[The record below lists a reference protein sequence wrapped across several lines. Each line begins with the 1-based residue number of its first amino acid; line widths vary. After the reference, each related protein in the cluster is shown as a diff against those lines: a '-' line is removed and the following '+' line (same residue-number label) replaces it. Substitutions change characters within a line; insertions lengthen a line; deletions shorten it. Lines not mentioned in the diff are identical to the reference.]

1 MTTTVGHYLATRLE
15 QIGLEHYFQVPG
27 DYNLQLLDE
36 LLKND
41 NLKMMSCTNE
51 LNAAYAAEGYARANG
66 ASACVIT
73 FNVGAFSALNGVAGA
88 YAERLPMI
96 FISAGYNTNDEASGR
111 FLHHTI
117 GTTDYSYQE
126 EMFRPVTCKTVRILT
141 AEEAP
146 SLIDDAIATAL
157 RESKPCYIEIASNLA
172 DAECADPQ
180 PRTFERAWE
189 VDYDQEAVERAASEI
204 AEQINAAE
212 KPLLLA
218 GPHLRPYGA
227 IDAFRRVAE
236 AIGCA
241 VAVQPNAKS
250 FFPEGHPQFIGHY
263 LGNSSA
269 PGAEAMVDLADCV
282 LAAGPMFTDYST
294 VGWTTTVPNE
304 SGYIAIAEDGVTTP
318 DTKHTNLPIAAV
330 LETLEA
336 KVQRNTATLDQF
348 NRDDVTGESANYT
361 PAEDSAQLTRAEMVH
376 QINELI
382 SADSTLFAETGDSWF
397 NGMHMQLPGGAGFEI
412 EMQWG
417 AIGWSVPSAHG
428 YAVAKGNEHHTI
440 LMVGDGSFQ
449 LTAQE
454 VCNMIRYEDNITVI
468 VVNNKGYVI
477 ESALHEGP
485 YNYYKNW
492 DYAGLVSAFNA
503 DDGEG
508 IGITATTA
516 GELRQ
521 ALRIASE
528 NTRRPVVIEAQI
540 PHDDMT
546 QDLVKW
552 GKPVSAAIGRPPASA
567 Q

>member
-1 MTTTVGHYLATRLE
+1 MATTVGHYLATRLE

-41 NLKMMSCTNE
+41 NLKMVSCTNE
-51 LNAAYAAEGYARANG
+51 LNASYASEGYARANG

-146 SLIDDAIATAL
+146 AKIDDAVATAL

-172 DAECADPQ
+172 DAECPEPQ
-180 PRTFERAWE
+180 PKQFPRAWE
-189 VDYDQEAVERAASEI
+189 LPYDADAVEQAAD
-204 AEQINAAE
+204 AVAKQLNAAE
-212 KPLLLA
+212 KPILLA

-227 IDAFRRVAE
+227 IDAFKRLAE
-236 AIGCA
+236 ALGCA
-241 VAVQPNAKS
+241 VAVQPNAKG
-250 FFPEGHPQFIGHY
+250 FFPEDHPQYIGHY
-263 LGNSSA
+263 LGTSSA
-269 PGAEAMVDLADCV
+269 PGAEAMVDLSDCV

-294 VGWTTTVPNE
+294 VGWTTTVPND

-318 DTKHTNLPIAAV
+318 EGNYTNLPIAPVLDAV
-330 LETLEA
+330 A
-336 KVQRNTATLDQF
+336 QKVEKNSATTEQY
-348 NRDDVTGESANYT
+348 NRDDVTGEQAEYT
-361 PAEDSAQLTRAEMVH
+361 PAADGEQLTRAEMVH

-382 SADSTLFAETGDSWF
+382 TQDSTLFAETGDSWF

-428 YAVAKGNEHHTI
+428 YAVAKGNDHHTI

-454 VCNMIRYEDNITVI
+454 VCNMIRYQDNITVI

-492 DYAGLVSAFNA
+492 DYAALMDAFNA
-503 DDGEG
+503 EDGEG

-516 GELRQ
+516 GELRD
-521 ALRIASE
+521 ALRTASE
-528 NTRRPVVIEAQI
+528 NTHRPVLIEAQI

-552 GKPVSAAIGRPPASA
+552 GKPVSAAIGRAPADK

>member
-1 MTTTVGHYLATRLE
+1 MATTVGHYLATRLE

-41 NLKMMSCTNE
+41 NLKMVSCTNE
-51 LNAAYAAEGYARANG
+51 LNASYASEGYARANG

-146 SLIDDAIATAL
+146 AKIDDAIATAL

-172 DAECADPQ
+172 DAECPEPQ
-180 PRTFERAWE
+180 PKQFPRAWE
-189 VDYDQEAVERAASEI
+189 LLYDADAVEQAAD
-204 AEQINAAE
+204 AVAKQLNATK
-212 KPLLLA
+212 KPILLA

-227 IDAFRRVAE
+227 IDAFKRLAE
-236 AIGCA
+236 ALGCA
-241 VAVQPNAKS
+241 VAVQPNAKG
-250 FFPEGHPQFIGHY
+250 FFPEDHPQYIGHY
-263 LGNSSA
+263 LGTSSA
-269 PGAEAMVDLADCV
+269 PGAEAMVDLSDCV

-294 VGWTTTVPNE
+294 VGWTTTVPND

-318 DTKHTNLPIAAV
+318 EGNYTNLPIAPVLDAV
-330 LETLEA
+330 A
-336 KVQRNTATLDQF
+336 QKVEKNSATIEQY
-348 NRDDVTGESANYT
+348 NRDDVTGEQAEYT
-361 PAEDSAQLTRAEMVH
+361 PAADGEQLTRAEMVH

-382 SADSTLFAETGDSWF
+382 TQDSTLFAETGDSWF

-428 YAVAKGNEHHTI
+428 YAVAKGNDHHTI

-454 VCNMIRYEDNITVI
+454 VCNMIRYQDNITVI

-492 DYAGLVSAFNA
+492 DYAALMDAFNA
-503 DDGEG
+503 EDGES

-516 GELRQ
+516 GELRD
-521 ALRIASE
+521 ALRTASE
-528 NTRRPVVIEAQI
+528 NTHRPVLIEAQI

-552 GKPVSAAIGRPPASA
+552 GKPVSAAIGRAPADK

>member
-1 MTTTVGHYLATRLE
+1 MATTVGHYLATRLE

-41 NLKMMSCTNE
+41 NLKMVSCTNE
-51 LNAAYAAEGYARANG
+51 LNASYASEGYARANG

-146 SLIDDAIATAL
+146 AKIDDAVATAL

-172 DAECADPQ
+172 DAECPEPQ
-180 PRTFERAWE
+180 PKQFPRAWE
-189 VDYDQEAVERAASEI
+189 LPYDADAVEQAAD
-204 AEQINAAE
+204 AVAKQLNAAE
-212 KPLLLA
+212 KPILLA

-227 IDAFRRVAE
+227 IDAFKRLAE
-236 AIGCA
+236 ALVCA
-241 VAVQPNAKS
+241 VAVQPNAKG
-250 FFPEGHPQFIGHY
+250 FFPEDHPQYIGHY
-263 LGNSSA
+263 LGTSSA
-269 PGAEAMVDLADCV
+269 PGAEAMVDLSDCV

-294 VGWTTTVPNE
+294 VGWTTTVPND

-318 DTKHTNLPIAAV
+318 EGNYTNLPIAPVLDAV
-330 LETLEA
+330 A
-336 KVQRNTATLDQF
+336 QKVEKNSATIEQY
-348 NRDDVTGESANYT
+348 NRDDVTGEQAEYT
-361 PAEDSAQLTRAEMVH
+361 PAADGEQLTRAEMVH

-382 SADSTLFAETGDSWF
+382 TQDSTLFAETGDSWF

-428 YAVAKGNEHHTI
+428 YAVAKGNDHHTI

-454 VCNMIRYEDNITVI
+454 VCNMIRYQDNITVI

-492 DYAGLVSAFNA
+492 DYAALMDAFNA
-503 DDGEG
+503 EDGEG

-516 GELRQ
+516 GELRD
-521 ALRIASE
+521 ALRTASE
-528 NTRRPVVIEAQI
+528 NTHRPVLIEAQI

-552 GKPVSAAIGRPPASA
+552 GKPVSAAIGRAPADK

>member
-1 MTTTVGHYLATRLE
+1 MATTVGHYLATRLE

-41 NLKMMSCTNE
+41 NLKMVSCTNE
-51 LNAAYAAEGYARANG
+51 LNASYASEGYARANG

-146 SLIDDAIATAL
+146 AKIDDAVATAL

-172 DAECADPQ
+172 DAECPEPQ
-180 PRTFERAWE
+180 PKQFPRAWE
-189 VDYDQEAVERAASEI
+189 LPYDADAVEQAAD
-204 AEQINAAE
+204 AVAKQLNAAE
-212 KPLLLA
+212 KPILLA

-227 IDAFRRVAE
+227 IDAFKRLAE
-236 AIGCA
+236 ALGCA
-241 VAVQPNAKS
+241 VAVQPNAKG
-250 FFPEGHPQFIGHY
+250 FFPEDHPQYIGHY
-263 LGNSSA
+263 LGTSSA
-269 PGAEAMVDLADCV
+269 PGAEAMVDLSDCV

-294 VGWTTTVPNE
+294 VGWTTTVPND

-318 DTKHTNLPIAAV
+318 EGNYTNLPIAPVLDAV
-330 LETLEA
+330 AQKVA
-336 KVQRNTATLDQF
+336 KNSATIEQY
-348 NRDDVTGESANYT
+348 NRDDVTGEQAEYT
-361 PAEDSAQLTRAEMVH
+361 PAADGEQLTRAEMVH

-382 SADSTLFAETGDSWF
+382 TQDSTLFAETGDSWF

-428 YAVAKGNEHHTI
+428 YAVAKGNDHHTI

-454 VCNMIRYEDNITVI
+454 VCNMIRYQDNITVI

-492 DYAGLVSAFNA
+492 DYAALMDAFNA
-503 DDGEG
+503 EDGEG

-516 GELRQ
+516 GELRD
-521 ALRIASE
+521 ALRTASE
-528 NTRRPVVIEAQI
+528 NTHRPVLIEAQI

-552 GKPVSAAIGRPPASA
+552 GKPVSAAIGRAPADK

>member
-1 MTTTVGHYLATRLE
+1 MATTVGHYLATRLE

-41 NLKMMSCTNE
+41 NLKMVSCTNE
-51 LNAAYAAEGYARANG
+51 LNASYASEGYARANG

-146 SLIDDAIATAL
+146 AKIDDAVATAL

-172 DAECADPQ
+172 DAECPEPQ
-180 PRTFERAWE
+180 PKQFPRAWE
-189 VDYDQEAVERAASEI
+189 LPYDADAVEQAAD
-204 AEQINAAE
+204 AVAKQLNAAE
-212 KPLLLA
+212 KPILLA

-227 IDAFRRVAE
+227 IDAFKRLAE
-236 AIGCA
+236 ALGCA
-241 VAVQPNAKS
+241 VAVQPNAKG
-250 FFPEGHPQFIGHY
+250 FFPEDHPQYIGHY
-263 LGNSSA
+263 LGTSSA
-269 PGAEAMVDLADCV
+269 PGAEAMVNLSDCV

-294 VGWTTTVPNE
+294 VGWTTTVPND

-318 DTKHTNLPIAAV
+318 EGNYTNLPIAPVLDAV
-330 LETLEA
+330 A
-336 KVQRNTATLDQF
+336 QKVEKNSATIEQY
-348 NRDDVTGESANYT
+348 NRDDVTGEQAEYT
-361 PAEDSAQLTRAEMVH
+361 PAADGEQLTRAEMVH

-382 SADSTLFAETGDSWF
+382 TQDSTLFAETGDSWF

-428 YAVAKGNEHHTI
+428 YAVAKGNDHHTI

-454 VCNMIRYEDNITVI
+454 VCNMIRYQDNITVI

-492 DYAGLVSAFNA
+492 DYAALMDAFNA
-503 DDGEG
+503 EDGEG

-516 GELRQ
+516 GELRD
-521 ALRIASE
+521 ALRTASE
-528 NTRRPVVIEAQI
+528 NTHRPVLIEAQI

-552 GKPVSAAIGRPPASA
+552 GKPVSAAIGRAPADK

>member
-1 MTTTVGHYLATRLE
+1 MATTVGHYLATRLE

-41 NLKMMSCTNE
+41 NLKMVSCTNE
-51 LNAAYAAEGYARANG
+51 LNASYASEGYARANG

-146 SLIDDAIATAL
+146 AKIDDAIATAL

-172 DAECADPQ
+172 DAECPEPQ
-180 PRTFERAWE
+180 PKQFPRAWE
-189 VDYDQEAVERAASEI
+189 LLYDADAVEQAAD
-204 AEQINAAE
+204 AVAKQLNATK
-212 KPLLLA
+212 KPILLA

-227 IDAFRRVAE
+227 IDAFKRLAE
-236 AIGCA
+236 ALGCA
-241 VAVQPNAKS
+241 VAVQPNAKG
-250 FFPEGHPQFIGHY
+250 FFPEDHPQYIGHY
-263 LGNSSA
+263 LGTSSA
-269 PGAEAMVDLADCV
+269 PGAEAMVDLSDCV

-294 VGWTTTVPNE
+294 VGWTTTVPND

-318 DTKHTNLPIAAV
+318 EGNYTNLPIAPV
-330 LETLEA
+330 LDVVA
-336 KVQRNTATLDQF
+336 QKVEKNSATIEQY
-348 NRDDVTGESANYT
+348 NRDDVTGEQAEYT
-361 PAEDSAQLTRAEMVH
+361 PAADGEQLTRAEMVH

-382 SADSTLFAETGDSWF
+382 TQDSTLFAETGDSWF

-428 YAVAKGNEHHTI
+428 YAVAKGNDHHTI

-454 VCNMIRYEDNITVI
+454 VCNMIRYQDNITVI

-492 DYAGLVSAFNA
+492 DYAALMDAFNA
-503 DDGEG
+503 EDGEG

-516 GELRQ
+516 GELRD
-521 ALRIASE
+521 ALRTASE
-528 NTRRPVVIEAQI
+528 NTHRPVLIEAQI
-540 PHDDMT
+540 PHDNMT

-552 GKPVSAAIGRPPASA
+552 GKPVSAAIGRAPADK

>member
-1 MTTTVGHYLATRLE
+1 MATTVGHYLATRLE

-41 NLKMMSCTNE
+41 NLKMVSCTNE
-51 LNAAYAAEGYARANG
+51 LNASYASEGYARANG

-146 SLIDDAIATAL
+146 AKIDDAVATAL

-172 DAECADPQ
+172 DAECPEPQ
-180 PRTFERAWE
+180 PKQFPRAWE
-189 VDYDQEAVERAASEI
+189 LPYDADAVEQAAD
-204 AEQINAAE
+204 AVAKQLNAAE
-212 KPLLLA
+212 KPILLA

-227 IDAFRRVAE
+227 IDAFKRLAE
-236 AIGCA
+236 ALGCA
-241 VAVQPNAKS
+241 VAVQPNAKG
-250 FFPEGHPQFIGHY
+250 FFPEDHPQYIGHY
-263 LGNSSA
+263 LGTSSA
-269 PGAEAMVDLADCV
+269 PGAEAMVDLSDCV

-294 VGWTTTVPNE
+294 VGWTTTVPND

-318 DTKHTNLPIAAV
+318 EGNYTNLPIAPVLDAV
-330 LETLEA
+330 AQKVA
-336 KVQRNTATLDQF
+336 KNSATIEQY
-348 NRDDVTGESANYT
+348 NRDDVTGEQAEYT
-361 PAEDSAQLTRAEMVH
+361 PAADGEQLTRAEMVH

-382 SADSTLFAETGDSWF
+382 TQDSTLFAETGDSWF

-428 YAVAKGNEHHTI
+428 YAVAKGNDHHTI

-454 VCNMIRYEDNITVI
+454 VCNMIRYQDNITVI

-492 DYAGLVSAFNA
+492 DYAALMDAFNA
-503 DDGEG
+503 EDGEG

-516 GELRQ
+516 GELRD
-521 ALRIASE
+521 ALRTASE
-528 NTRRPVVIEAQI
+528 NTHRPVLIEAQI

-552 GKPVSAAIGRPPASA
+552 GKPVSAAIGRASA
-567 Q
+567 DKQ

>member
-1 MTTTVGHYLATRLE
+1 
-15 QIGLEHYFQVPG
+15 
-27 DYNLQLLDE
+27 
-36 LLKND
+36 
-41 NLKMMSCTNE
+41 
-51 LNAAYAAEGYARANG
+51 
-66 ASACVIT
+66 
-73 FNVGAFSALNGVAGA
+73 
-88 YAERLPMI
+88 
-96 FISAGYNTNDEASGR
+96 
-111 FLHHTI
+111 
-117 GTTDYSYQE
+117 
-126 EMFRPVTCKTVRILT
+126 MFRPVTCKTVRILT

-146 SLIDDAIATAL
+146 AKIDDAVATAL

-172 DAECADPQ
+172 DAECPEPQ
-180 PRTFERAWE
+180 PKQFPRAWE
-189 VDYDQEAVERAASEI
+189 LPYDADAVEQAAD
-204 AEQINAAE
+204 AVAKQLNAAE
-212 KPLLLA
+212 KPILLA

-227 IDAFRRVAE
+227 IDAFKRLAE
-236 AIGCA
+236 ALGCA
-241 VAVQPNAKS
+241 VAVQPNAKG
-250 FFPEGHPQFIGHY
+250 FFPEDHPQYIGHY
-263 LGNSSA
+263 LGTSSA
-269 PGAEAMVDLADCV
+269 PGAEAMVDLSDCV

-294 VGWTTTVPNE
+294 VGWTTTVPND

-318 DTKHTNLPIAAV
+318 EGNYTNLPIAPVLDAV
-330 LETLEA
+330 A
-336 KVQRNTATLDQF
+336 QKVEKNSATIEQY
-348 NRDDVTGESANYT
+348 NRDDVTGEQAEYT
-361 PAEDSAQLTRAEMVH
+361 PAADGEQLTRAEMVH

-382 SADSTLFAETGDSWF
+382 TQDSTLFAETGDSWF

-428 YAVAKGNEHHTI
+428 YAVAKGNDHHTI

-454 VCNMIRYEDNITVI
+454 VCNMIRYQDNITVI

-492 DYAGLVSAFNA
+492 DYAALMDAFNA
-503 DDGEG
+503 EDGES

-516 GELRQ
+516 GELRD
-521 ALRIASE
+521 ALRTASE
-528 NTRRPVVIEAQI
+528 NTHRPVLIEAQI

-552 GKPVSAAIGRPPASA
+552 GKPVSAAIGRAPADK

>member
-1 MTTTVGHYLATRLE
+1 MATTVGHYLATRLE

-41 NLKMMSCTNE
+41 NLKMVSCTNE
-51 LNAAYAAEGYARANG
+51 LNASYASEGYARANG

-146 SLIDDAIATAL
+146 AKIDDAIATAL

-172 DAECADPQ
+172 DAECPEPQ
-180 PRTFERAWE
+180 PKQFPRAWE
-189 VDYDQEAVERAASEI
+189 LLYDADAVEQAAD
-204 AEQINAAE
+204 AVAKQLNAAE
-212 KPLLLA
+212 KPILLA

-227 IDAFRRVAE
+227 IDAFKRLAE
-236 AIGCA
+236 ALGCA
-241 VAVQPNAKS
+241 VAVQPNAKG
-250 FFPEGHPQFIGHY
+250 FFPEDHPQYIGHY
-263 LGNSSA
+263 LGTSSA
-269 PGAEAMVDLADCV
+269 PGAEAMVDLSDCV

-294 VGWTTTVPNE
+294 VGWTTTVPND

-318 DTKHTNLPIAAV
+318 EGNYTNLPIAPVLDAV
-330 LETLEA
+330 A
-336 KVQRNTATLDQF
+336 QKVEKNSATIEQY
-348 NRDDVTGESANYT
+348 NRDDVTGEQAEYT
-361 PAEDSAQLTRAEMVH
+361 PAADGEQLTRAEMVH

-382 SADSTLFAETGDSWF
+382 TQDSTLFAETGDSWF

-428 YAVAKGNEHHTI
+428 YAVAKGNDHHTI

-454 VCNMIRYEDNITVI
+454 VCNMIRYQDNITVI

-492 DYAGLVSAFNA
+492 DYAALMDAFNA
-503 DDGEG
+503 EDGES

-516 GELRQ
+516 GELRD
-521 ALRIASE
+521 ALRTASE
-528 NTRRPVVIEAQI
+528 NTHRPVLIEAQI

-552 GKPVSAAIGRPPASA
+552 GKPVSAAIGRAPADK

>member
-1 MTTTVGHYLATRLE
+1 MYLGNYLLKRLQE
-15 QIGLEHYFQVPG
+15 LGVDTMFGCPG
-27 DYNLQLLDE
+27 DFNFGLCDLTDDMPDMAWAG
-36 LLKND
+36 N
-41 NLKMMSCTNE
+41 TNE

-180 PRTFERAWE
+180 PRTFERAWD

-227 IDAFRRVAE
+227 IDAFRSVAE

-241 VAVQPNAKS
+241 VAAQPNAKS
-250 FFPEGHPQFIGHY
+250 FFPEDHPQYIGHY
-263 LGNSSA
+263 LGTSSA
-269 PGAEAMVDLADCV
+269 PGVEAVVDLADCV

-294 VGWTTTVPNE
+294 VGWTTTVPSE
-304 SGYIAIAEDGVTTP
+304 SGYIAIAENGVTTP
-318 DTKHTNLPIAAV
+318 EATYTGLPIAAV
-330 LETLEA
+330 LEALA
-336 KVQRNTATLDQF
+336 GKVERNTATIDQY
-348 NRDDVTGESANYT
+348 NRDDVTGQQADYT
-361 PAEDSAQLTRAEMVH
+361 PADDSAQLTRAEMVH

-382 SADSTLFAETGDSWF
+382 DGNSTLFAETGDSWF
-397 NGMHMQLPGGAGFEI
+397 NGLHMQLPADAGFEI

-417 AIGWSVPSAHG
+417 AIGWSVPSSHG
-428 YAVAKGNEHHTI
+428 YAVAKGQDHHTI

-468 VVNNKGYVI
+468 VVNNTGYVI

-492 DYAGLVSAFNA
+492 DYAALIKAFNA
-503 DDGEG
+503 EDGEG

-516 GELRQ
+516 GELRD
-521 ALRIASE
+521 ALRVARA
-528 NTRRPVVIEAQI
+528 NTRRPVLIEAQI

-552 GKPVSAAIGRPPASA
+552 GKPVSAAIGRPPAT
-567 Q
+567 QQ

>member
-1 MTTTVGHYLATRLE
+1 MATTVGHYLATRLE

-41 NLKMMSCTNE
+41 NLKMVSCTNE
-51 LNAAYAAEGYARANG
+51 LNASYASEGYARANG

-146 SLIDDAIATAL
+146 AKIDDAVATAL

-172 DAECADPQ
+172 DAECPEPQ
-180 PRTFERAWE
+180 PKQFPRAWE
-189 VDYDQEAVERAASEI
+189 LPYDADAVEQAAD
-204 AEQINAAE
+204 AVAKQLNAAE
-212 KPLLLA
+212 KPILLA

-227 IDAFRRVAE
+227 IDAFKRLAE
-236 AIGCA
+236 ALGCA
-241 VAVQPNAKS
+241 VAVQPNAKG
-250 FFPEGHPQFIGHY
+250 FFPEDHPQYIGHY
-263 LGNSSA
+263 LGTSSA
-269 PGAEAMVDLADCV
+269 PGAEAMVDLSDCV
-282 LAAGPMFTDYST
+282 LATGPMFTDYST
-294 VGWTTTVPNE
+294 VGWTTTVPND

-318 DTKHTNLPIAAV
+318 EGNYTNLPIAPVLDAV
-330 LETLEA
+330 A
-336 KVQRNTATLDQF
+336 QKVEKNSATTEQY
-348 NRDDVTGESANYT
+348 NRDDVTGEQAEYT
-361 PAEDSAQLTRAEMVH
+361 PAADGEQLTRAEMVH

-382 SADSTLFAETGDSWF
+382 TQDSTLFAETGDSWF

-428 YAVAKGNEHHTI
+428 YAVAKGNDHHTI

-454 VCNMIRYEDNITVI
+454 VCNMIRYQDNITVI

-492 DYAGLVSAFNA
+492 DYAALMDAFNA
-503 DDGEG
+503 EDGEG

-516 GELRQ
+516 GELRD
-521 ALRIASE
+521 ALRTASE
-528 NTRRPVVIEAQI
+528 NTHRPVLIEAQI

-552 GKPVSAAIGRPPASA
+552 GKPVSAAIGRAPADK

>member
-1 MTTTVGHYLATRLE
+1 MATTVGHYLATRLE

-41 NLKMMSCTNE
+41 NLKMVSCTNE
-51 LNAAYAAEGYARANG
+51 LNASYASEGYARANG

-146 SLIDDAIATAL
+146 AKIDDAIATAL

-172 DAECADPQ
+172 DAECPEPQ
-180 PRTFERAWE
+180 PKQFPRAWE
-189 VDYDQEAVERAASEI
+189 LPYDADAVEQAAD
-204 AEQINAAE
+204 AVAKQLNAAE
-212 KPLLLA
+212 KPILLA

-227 IDAFRRVAE
+227 IDAFKRLAE
-236 AIGCA
+236 ALGCA
-241 VAVQPNAKS
+241 VAVQPNAKG
-250 FFPEGHPQFIGHY
+250 FFPEDHPQYIGHY
-263 LGNSSA
+263 LGTSSA
-269 PGAEAMVDLADCV
+269 PGAEAMVDLSDCV

-294 VGWTTTVPNE
+294 VGWTTTVPND

-318 DTKHTNLPIAAV
+318 EGNYTNLPIAPVLDAV
-330 LETLEA
+330 A
-336 KVQRNTATLDQF
+336 QKVEKNSATIEQY
-348 NRDDVTGESANYT
+348 NRDDVTGEQAEYT
-361 PAEDSAQLTRAEMVH
+361 PAADGEQLTRAEMVH

-382 SADSTLFAETGDSWF
+382 TQDSTLFAETGDSWF

-428 YAVAKGNEHHTI
+428 YAVAKGNDHHTI

-454 VCNMIRYEDNITVI
+454 VCNMIRYQDNITVI

-492 DYAGLVSAFNA
+492 DYAALMDAFNA
-503 DDGEG
+503 EDGEG

-516 GELRQ
+516 GELRD
-521 ALRIASE
+521 ALRTASE
-528 NTRRPVVIEAQI
+528 NTHRPVLIEAQI

-552 GKPVSAAIGRPPASA
+552 GKPVSAAIGRAPADK

>member
-204 AEQINAAE
+204 AERINAAE

-227 IDAFRRVAE
+227 IDAFKRVAE

-250 FFPEGHPQFIGHY
+250 FFPEDHPQFIGHY

-348 NRDDVTGESANYT
+348 NRDDVTGESVNYT

-508 IGITATTA
+508 IGITTTTA

>member
-1 MTTTVGHYLATRLE
+1 MATTVGHYLATRLE

-41 NLKMMSCTNE
+41 NLKMVSCTNE
-51 LNAAYAAEGYARANG
+51 LNASYASEGYARANG

-146 SLIDDAIATAL
+146 AKIDDAIATAL

-172 DAECADPQ
+172 DAECPEPQ
-180 PRTFERAWE
+180 PKQFPRAWE
-189 VDYDQEAVERAASEI
+189 LPYDADAVEQAAD
-204 AEQINAAE
+204 AVAKQLNAAE
-212 KPLLLA
+212 KPILLA

-227 IDAFRRVAE
+227 IDAFKRLAE
-236 AIGCA
+236 ALGCA
-241 VAVQPNAKS
+241 VAVQPNAKG
-250 FFPEGHPQFIGHY
+250 FFPEDHPQYIGHY
-263 LGNSSA
+263 LGTSSA
-269 PGAEAMVDLADCV
+269 PGAEAMVDLSDCV

-294 VGWTTTVPNE
+294 VGWTTTVPND

-318 DTKHTNLPIAAV
+318 EGNYTNLPIAAV
-330 LETLEA
+330 LDA
-336 KVQRNTATLDQF
+336 VAQKVEKNSATIEQY
-348 NRDDVTGESANYT
+348 NRDDVTGEQAEYT
-361 PAEDSAQLTRAEMVH
+361 PAADGEQLTRAEMVH

-382 SADSTLFAETGDSWF
+382 TQDSTLFAETGDSWF

-428 YAVAKGNEHHTI
+428 YAVAKGNDHHTI

-492 DYAGLVSAFNA
+492 DYAALMDAFNA
-503 DDGEG
+503 EDGEG

-516 GELRQ
+516 GELRD
-521 ALRIASE
+521 ALRTASE
-528 NTRRPVVIEAQI
+528 NTHRPVLIEAQI

-552 GKPVSAAIGRPPASA
+552 GKPVSAAIGRAPADK

>member
-1 MTTTVGHYLATRLE
+1 MATTVGHYLATRLE

-41 NLKMMSCTNE
+41 NLKMVSCTNE
-51 LNAAYAAEGYARANG
+51 LNASYASEGYARANG

-146 SLIDDAIATAL
+146 AKIDDAVATAL

-172 DAECADPQ
+172 DAECPEPQ
-180 PRTFERAWE
+180 AKQFPRAWE
-189 VDYDQEAVERAASEI
+189 LPYDADAVEQAAD
-204 AEQINAAE
+204 AVAKQLNAAE
-212 KPLLLA
+212 KPILLA

-227 IDAFRRVAE
+227 IDAFKRLAE
-236 AIGCA
+236 ALGCA
-241 VAVQPNAKS
+241 VAVQPNAKG
-250 FFPEGHPQFIGHY
+250 FFPEDHPQYIGHY
-263 LGNSSA
+263 LGTSSA
-269 PGAEAMVDLADCV
+269 PGAEAMVDLSDCV

-294 VGWTTTVPNE
+294 VGWTTTVPND

-318 DTKHTNLPIAAV
+318 EGNYTNLPIAPVLDAV
-330 LETLEA
+330 A
-336 KVQRNTATLDQF
+336 QKVEKNSATIEQY
-348 NRDDVTGESANYT
+348 NRDDVTGEQAEYT
-361 PAEDSAQLTRAEMVH
+361 PAADGEQLTRAEMVH

-382 SADSTLFAETGDSWF
+382 TQDSTLFAETGDSWF

-428 YAVAKGNEHHTI
+428 YAVAKGNDHHTI

-454 VCNMIRYEDNITVI
+454 VCNMIRYQDNITVI

-492 DYAGLVSAFNA
+492 DYAALMDAFNA
-503 DDGEG
+503 EDGEG

-516 GELRQ
+516 GELRD
-521 ALRIASE
+521 ALRTASE
-528 NTRRPVVIEAQI
+528 NTHRPVLIEAQI

-552 GKPVSAAIGRPPASA
+552 GKPVSAAIGRAPADK

>member
-1 MTTTVGHYLATRLE
+1 MATTVGHYLATRLE

-41 NLKMMSCTNE
+41 NLKMVSCTNE
-51 LNAAYAAEGYARANG
+51 LNASYASEGYARANG

-146 SLIDDAIATAL
+146 AKIDDAIATAL

-172 DAECADPQ
+172 DAECPEPQ
-180 PRTFERAWE
+180 PKQFPRAWE
-189 VDYDQEAVERAASEI
+189 LPYDADAVEQAAD
-204 AEQINAAE
+204 AVAKQLNATK
-212 KPLLLA
+212 KPILLA

-227 IDAFRRVAE
+227 IDAFKRLAE
-236 AIGCA
+236 ALGCA
-241 VAVQPNAKS
+241 VAVQPNAKG
-250 FFPEGHPQFIGHY
+250 FFPEDHPQYIGHY
-263 LGNSSA
+263 LGTSSA
-269 PGAEAMVDLADCV
+269 PGAEAMVDLSDCV

-294 VGWTTTVPNE
+294 VGWTTTVPND

-318 DTKHTNLPIAAV
+318 EGNYTNLPIAAV
-330 LETLEA
+330 LDAVAQKVA
-336 KVQRNTATLDQF
+336 KNSATIEQY
-348 NRDDVTGESANYT
+348 NRDDVTGEQAEYT
-361 PAEDSAQLTRAEMVH
+361 PAADGEQLTRAEMVH

-382 SADSTLFAETGDSWF
+382 TQDSTLFAETGDSWF

-428 YAVAKGNEHHTI
+428 YAVAKGNDHHTI

-454 VCNMIRYEDNITVI
+454 VCNMIRYQDNITVI

-492 DYAGLVSAFNA
+492 DYAALMDAFNA
-503 DDGEG
+503 EDGEG

-516 GELRQ
+516 GELRD
-521 ALRIASE
+521 ALRTASE
-528 NTRRPVVIEAQI
+528 NTHRPVLIEAQI

-552 GKPVSAAIGRPPASA
+552 GKPVSAAIGRAPADK

>member
-189 VDYDQEAVERAASEI
+189 VDYDQEAVDRAASEI

>member
-41 NLKMMSCTNE
+41 KLKMMSCTNE

-336 KVQRNTATLDQF
+336 KVRRNTATLDQF
-348 NRDDVTGESANYT
+348 NRDDVTGESVNYT

-508 IGITATTA
+508 IGITTTTA

>member
-1 MTTTVGHYLATRLE
+1 MATTVGHYLATRLE

-41 NLKMMSCTNE
+41 NLKMVSCTNE
-51 LNAAYAAEGYARANG
+51 LNASYASEGYARANG

-126 EMFRPVTCKTVRILT
+126 EMFRPVTCKTVCILT

-146 SLIDDAIATAL
+146 AKIDDAIATAL

-172 DAECADPQ
+172 DAECPEPQ
-180 PRTFERAWE
+180 PKQFPRAWE
-189 VDYDQEAVERAASEI
+189 LPYDADAVEQAAD
-204 AEQINAAE
+204 AVAKQLNATK
-212 KPLLLA
+212 KPILLA

-227 IDAFRRVAE
+227 IDAFKRLAE
-236 AIGCA
+236 ALGCA
-241 VAVQPNAKS
+241 VAVQPNAKG
-250 FFPEGHPQFIGHY
+250 FFPEDHPQYIGHY
-263 LGNSSA
+263 LGTSSA
-269 PGAEAMVDLADCV
+269 PGAEAMVDLSDCV

-294 VGWTTTVPNE
+294 VGWTTTVPND
-304 SGYIAIAEDGVTTP
+304 SGYIAIAEDGVTIP
-318 DTKHTNLPIAAV
+318 EGNYTNLPIAPVLDAV
-330 LETLEA
+330 AQKVA
-336 KVQRNTATLDQF
+336 KNSATIEQY
-348 NRDDVTGESANYT
+348 NRDDVTGEQAEYT
-361 PAEDSAQLTRAEMVH
+361 PAADGEQLTRAEMVH

-382 SADSTLFAETGDSWF
+382 TQDSTLFAETGDSWF

-428 YAVAKGNEHHTI
+428 YAVAKGNDHHTI

-454 VCNMIRYEDNITVI
+454 VCNMIRYQDNITVI

-492 DYAGLVSAFNA
+492 DYAALMNAFNA
-503 DDGEG
+503 EDGES

-516 GELRQ
+516 GELRD
-521 ALRIASE
+521 ALRTASE
-528 NTRRPVVIEAQI
+528 NTHRPVLIEAQI

-552 GKPVSAAIGRPPASA
+552 GKPVSAAIGRAPADK

>member
-1 MTTTVGHYLATRLE
+1 MATTVGHYLATRLE

-41 NLKMMSCTNE
+41 NLKMVSCTNE
-51 LNAAYAAEGYARANG
+51 LNASYASEGYARANG

-126 EMFRPVTCKTVRILT
+126 EIFRPVTCKTVRILT

-146 SLIDDAIATAL
+146 AKIDDAIATAL

-172 DAECADPQ
+172 DAECPEPQ
-180 PRTFERAWE
+180 PKQFPRAWE
-189 VDYDQEAVERAASEI
+189 LPYDADAVEQAAD
-204 AEQINAAE
+204 AVAKQLNATK
-212 KPLLLA
+212 KPILLA

-227 IDAFRRVAE
+227 IDAFKRLAE
-236 AIGCA
+236 ALGCA
-241 VAVQPNAKS
+241 VAVQPNAKG
-250 FFPEGHPQFIGHY
+250 FFPEDHPQYIGHY
-263 LGNSSA
+263 LGTSSA
-269 PGAEAMVDLADCV
+269 SGAEAMVDLSDCV

-294 VGWTTTVPNE
+294 VGWTTTVPND
-304 SGYIAIAEDGVTTP
+304 SGYIAIAEDGVTIP
-318 DTKHTNLPIAAV
+318 EGNYTNLPIAPVLDAV
-330 LETLEA
+330 AQKVA
-336 KVQRNTATLDQF
+336 KNSATIEQY
-348 NRDDVTGESANYT
+348 NRDDVTGEQAEYT
-361 PAEDSAQLTRAEMVH
+361 PAADGEQLTRAEMVH

-382 SADSTLFAETGDSWF
+382 TQDSTLFAETGDSWF

-428 YAVAKGNEHHTI
+428 YAVAKGNDHHTI

-454 VCNMIRYEDNITVI
+454 VCNMIRYQDNITVI

-492 DYAGLVSAFNA
+492 DYAALMDAFNA
-503 DDGEG
+503 EDGEG

-516 GELRQ
+516 GELRD
-521 ALRIASE
+521 ALRTASE
-528 NTRRPVVIEAQI
+528 NTHRPVLIEAQI

-552 GKPVSAAIGRPPASA
+552 GKPVSAAIGRAPADK

>member
-348 NRDDVTGESANYT
+348 NRDDVTGESANHT

>member
-1 MTTTVGHYLATRLE
+1 MATTVGHYLATRLE

-41 NLKMMSCTNE
+41 NLKMVSCTNE
-51 LNAAYAAEGYARANG
+51 LNASYASEGYARANG

-146 SLIDDAIATAL
+146 AKIDDAVATAL

-172 DAECADPQ
+172 DAECPEPQ
-180 PRTFERAWE
+180 PKQFPRAWE
-189 VDYDQEAVERAASEI
+189 LPYDADAVEQAAD
-204 AEQINAAE
+204 AVAKQLNAAE
-212 KPLLLA
+212 KPILLA

-227 IDAFRRVAE
+227 IDAFKRLAE
-236 AIGCA
+236 ALGCA
-241 VAVQPNAKS
+241 VAVQPNAKG
-250 FFPEGHPQFIGHY
+250 FFPEDHPQYIGHY
-263 LGNSSA
+263 LGTSSA
-269 PGAEAMVDLADCV
+269 PGAEAMVDLSDCV

-294 VGWTTTVPNE
+294 VGWTTTVPND

-318 DTKHTNLPIAAV
+318 EGNYTNLPIAPV
-330 LETLEA
+330 LDVVA
-336 KVQRNTATLDQF
+336 QKVEKNSATIEQY
-348 NRDDVTGESANYT
+348 NRDDVTGEQAEYT
-361 PAEDSAQLTRAEMVH
+361 PAADGEQLTRAEMVH

-382 SADSTLFAETGDSWF
+382 TQDSTLFAETGDSWF

-428 YAVAKGNEHHTI
+428 YAVAKGNDHHTI

-454 VCNMIRYEDNITVI
+454 VCNMIRYQDNITVI

-492 DYAGLVSAFNA
+492 DYPALIDAFNA
-503 DDGEG
+503 EDGQG

-516 GELRQ
+516 GQFRDALNVARQ
-521 ALRIASE
+521 H
-528 NTRRPVVIEAQI
+528 TDRPVLIEAQI
-540 PHDDMT
+540 EHDDMT

-552 GKPVSAAIGRPPASA
+552 GKPVSGAIGRPPADA

>member
-348 NRDDVTGESANYT
+348 SRDDVTGESANYT

-521 ALRIASE
+521 AFRIASE